1 MQQLDKEKGGEGS
14 MAKEYE
20 RLLIEINC
28 HGIKHKDIQKELNV
42 SKAMFSRKIHGSQN
56 AKFSVDEAIKIQQK
70 FFPTI
75 HVEDLFKR

>member
-1 MQQLDKEKGGEGS
+1 

-28 HGIKHKDIQKELNV
+28 NGIKHKDIQEELNI
-42 SKAMFSRKIHGSQN
+42 SKAMFSRKVHGSQN